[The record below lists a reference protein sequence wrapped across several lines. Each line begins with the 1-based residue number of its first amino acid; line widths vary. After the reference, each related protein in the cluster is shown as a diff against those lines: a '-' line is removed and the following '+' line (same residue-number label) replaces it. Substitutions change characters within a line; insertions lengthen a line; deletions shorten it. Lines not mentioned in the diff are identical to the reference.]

1 MVALV
6 DNKPDFVELFFN
18 EGINPKQFLTLDR
31 LEHLYVRVSNYLSPG
46 YKWCCK
52 KRNEHLFNWES

>member
-18 EGINPKQFLTLDR
+18 EGVNPKQFLTLDR
-31 LEHLYVRVSNYLSPG
+31 LEHLYIRVSNYLLLG
-46 YKWCCK
+46 YK
-52 KRNEHLFNWES
+52 